1 MATLKLAVV
10 PAKVLKNGKHKIRIA
25 VSHKQDTRYIV
36 QRFVI
41 DNLKQFKNGQVVN
54 RADAGI
60 INRKLREELNKY
72 QDTLDKIDPDV
83 YSCSQLRDFL
93 VKNSKIKTLTIS
105 QAADMHIAKLKKISA
120 KEDYTRTK
128 NYFITS
134 CGDIPLE
141 MITPEVLRAFEAYL
155 KDTRG
160 NNSTTRGIHMRQ
172 LKSFITPQ
180 IKNGNVNYKI
190 KPFDDIEMPESLER
204 DLDITIEEFKKI
216 RDSQFKGKPLRV
228 ARDLF
233 CLSYYLGGINLID
246 LMNIDFREKDTVDY
260 IREKS
265 RNMKKGDKRISLT
278 IQPEAKEIINRWI
291 GINGKLDFGYKY
303 EYENF
308 RRYVT
313 NQIKRLSQK
322 LGINKRV
329 VYYSAR
335 KSLVQHGFDLGISL
349 EILEY
354 SIGQSVKKNRPIF
367 NYVRIMRSH
376 ADTAMR
382 TILDNLKKDERE

>member
-1 MATLKLAVV
+1 
-10 PAKVLKNGKHKIRIA
+10 
-25 VSHKQDTRYIV
+25 
-36 QRFVI
+36 
-41 DNLKQFKNGQVVN
+41 
-54 RADAGI
+54 
-60 INRKLREELNKY
+60 
-72 QDTLDKIDPDV
+72 
-83 YSCSQLRDFL
+83 
-93 VKNSKIKTLTIS
+93 
-105 QAADMHIAKLKKISA
+105 
-120 KEDYTRTK
+120 
-128 NYFITS
+128 
-134 CGDIPLE
+134 